1 MIWIFTIY
9 YYLFDFSYSKKIR
22 VTWKVLCITQLKFY
36 KEHQVY
42 SIKYFKQ
49 HNKKNNLKDKNL
61 TKNKYCLEKIK
72 TEKNA

>member
-1 MIWIFTIY
+1 M
-9 YYLFDFSYSKKIR
+9 K
-22 VTWKVLCITQLKFY
+22 LKFY
-36 KEHQVY
+36 KEHRVY

-72 TEKNA
+72 KGKMHKLVKNWCNYIKFPH

>member
-1 MIWIFTIY
+1 M
-9 YYLFDFSYSKKIR
+9 
-22 VTWKVLCITQLKFY
+22 QLKFY

-49 HNKKNNLKDKNL
+49 HNNKNNLKDKNL

>member
-1 MIWIFTIY
+1 M
-9 YYLFDFSYSKKIR
+9 
-22 VTWKVLCITQLKFY
+22 QLKFY
-36 KEHQVY
+36 KEHRVY

-72 TEKNA
+72 KGKIKGDLPYELIKHTATKMENVWYLQKK